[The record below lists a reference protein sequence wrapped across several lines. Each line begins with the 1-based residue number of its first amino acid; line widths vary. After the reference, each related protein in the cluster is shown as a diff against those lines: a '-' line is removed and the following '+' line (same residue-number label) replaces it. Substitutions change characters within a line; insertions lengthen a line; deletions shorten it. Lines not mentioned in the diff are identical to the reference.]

1 MECYKNE
8 NQRQTEIDCYKKEN
22 NEILVC
28 MLIGGILYIIYILLR
43 KFILADLFEI
53 DSQYVTDGKMM
64 IYVLLNGIVGIIF
77 FVLPFGWNVLRKHQ
91 DKDNIIAFWATIILR
106 ILLSG
111 IVGVVAFPYYL
122 VKLIINT
129 MKIKRIQMIE

>member
-1 MECYKNE
+1 MECYKNV

-43 KFILADLFEI
+43 KFIFSDFFEI
-53 DSQYVTDGKMM
+53 DSQSITDGKMM
-64 IYVLLNGIVGIIF
+64 IYVLLNGIVGIFF
-77 FVLPFGWNVLRKHQ
+77 FVFPFGWNVLRKRLN
-91 DKDNIIAFWATIILR
+91 KDSVIAFGAAIILR

-111 IVGVVAFPYYL
+111 IVGIAAFPYYL
-122 VKLIINT
+122 VRLIINT
-129 MKIKRIQMIE
+129 MKIKRIQMIG

>member
-1 MECYKNE
+1 
-8 NQRQTEIDCYKKEN
+8 
-22 NEILVC
+22 
-28 MLIGGILYIIYILLR
+28 
-43 KFILADLFEI
+43 
-53 DSQYVTDGKMM
+53 MM

-111 IVGVVAFPYYL
+111 IVGIVVFPYYL
-122 VKLIINT
+122 VRLIINT
-129 MKIKRIQMIE
+129 MKIKRIQMIG

>member
-1 MECYKNE
+1 MECYKNV

-53 DSQYVTDGKMM
+53 DSQSVTDGKMM

-106 ILLSG
+106 ILLST
-111 IVGVVAFPYYL
+111 IVGFVAFPYYL

-129 MKIKRIQMIE
+129 MKIKGIQMTD